1 MIIEKIERKGSLMV
15 ITCDNGEMIRLPR
28 AVMREHPLREGQMLD
43 LDGYYQLSERN
54 MYQKALE
61 RAVWWLSKK
70 DHSEKQLKM
79 KLTDSAF
86 TEESASRACDF
97 LKAGNY
103 LNDARLSENLV
114 RQKQRSSGPRKIAYT
129 LRQKGVGEETAKAA
143 LEAISQD
150 DEMETAVKLARKY
163 LNGKLL
169 EPREARQKCGAY
181 LARRGFGWDV
191 IKAACQRAGADEDDD
206 DDDFE

>member
-1 MIIEKIERKGSLMV
+1 MIIEKIERKGSMMV

-28 AVMREHPLREGQMLD
+28 AVMREHPLREGQLLD
-43 LDGYYQLSERN
+43 IDSYYQQTERT

-70 DHSEKQLKM
+70 DNSEKQLMM

-86 TEESASRACDF
+86 TEKSAARACDF

-163 LNGKLL
+163 LSGKRL

-191 IKAACQRAGADEDDD
+191 IKAACQRAGAEE
-206 DDDFE
+206 DDFE

>member
-28 AVMREHPLREGQMLD
+28 AVMREHPLREGQLLD
-43 LDGYYQLSERN
+43 IDGYYQLSERT

-163 LNGKLL
+163 LSGKLL

-206 DDDFE
+206 NFE

>member
-28 AVMREHPLREGQMLD
+28 AVMREHPLREGQPLD
-43 LDGYYQLSERN
+43 IDGYYQLSERT

-70 DHSEKQLKM
+70 DHSEKQLMM

-163 LNGKLL
+163 LSGKLL

-206 DDDFE
+206 NFE

>member
-1 MIIEKIERKGSLMV
+1 MIIEKIERKGRLMV

-28 AVMREHPLREGQMLD
+28 AVMREHPLREGQLLD
-43 LDGYYQLSERN
+43 IDSYYQLSERI

-163 LNGKLL
+163 LSGKLL

-206 DDDFE
+206 NFE

>member
-1 MIIEKIERKGSLMV
+1 MIIEEIERKGSLMV

-28 AVMREHPLREGQMLD
+28 AVMREHPLREGQLLD
-43 LDGYYQLSERN
+43 IDSYYQLSERI

-70 DHSEKQLKM
+70 DHSEKQLMM

-206 DDDFE
+206 DFE

>member
-28 AVMREHPLREGQMLD
+28 AVMREHPLREGQLLD
-43 LDGYYQLSERN
+43 IDGYYQLSERT

-70 DHSEKQLKM
+70 DHSEKQLMM

-86 TEESASRACDF
+86 TEKSAARACDF

-103 LNDARLSENLV
+103 LNDARLSENLIQ
-114 RQKQRSSGPRKIAYT
+114 QKQRSSGPRKIAYT

-206 DDDFE
+206 DFE

>member
-28 AVMREHPLREGQMLD
+28 AVMREHPLREGQLLD
-43 LDGYYQLSERN
+43 IDSYYQQTERT

-70 DHSEKQLKM
+70 DHSEKQLMK

-86 TEESASRACDF
+86 TEDSASRACDF

-206 DDDFE
+206 DFE

>member
-1 MIIEKIERKGSLMV
+1 MTIEKIERKGSLMV

-28 AVMREHPLREGQMLD
+28 AVMREHPLREGQLLD
-43 LDGYYQLSERN
+43 IDSYYQQTERT

-86 TEESASRACDF
+86 TEESAARACDF
-97 LKAGNY
+97 LKTGNY

-206 DDDFE
+206 DFE

>member
-28 AVMREHPLREGQMLD
+28 AVMREHPLREGQLLD
-43 LDGYYQLSERN
+43 IDGYYQLSERT

-70 DHSEKQLKM
+70 DHSEKQLMM

-86 TEESASRACDF
+86 TEESAARVCDF

-163 LNGKLL
+163 LSGKLL

-191 IKAACQRAGADEDDD
+191 IKAACQRAGAEE
-206 DDDFE
+206 DDFE

>member
-28 AVMREHPLREGQMLD
+28 AVMREHPLREGQLLD
-43 LDGYYQLSERN
+43 IDSYYQLSERI

-163 LNGKLL
+163 LSGKLL

-206 DDDFE
+206 NFE

>member
-15 ITCDNGEMIRLPR
+15 ITCDNGEMLRLPR
-28 AVMREHPLREGQMLD
+28 AVMREHPLREGQLLD
-43 LDGYYQLSERN
+43 IDGYYHLSERT

-70 DHSEKQLKM
+70 DHSEKQLMK

-86 TEESASRACDF
+86 TEDSASRACDF

-163 LNGKLL
+163 LSCKLL

-206 DDDFE
+206 NFE

>member
-1 MIIEKIERKGSLMV
+1 MIIEMIERKGSMMV

-28 AVMREHPLREGQMLD
+28 AVMREHPLREGQLLD
-43 LDGYYQLSERN
+43 IDSYYQLSERT

-70 DHSEKQLKM
+70 DHSEKQLMK

-86 TEESASRACDF
+86 TEDSASRACDF

-150 DEMETAVKLARKY
+150 DELETAVKLARKY
-163 LNGKLL
+163 LSGKLL

-191 IKAACQRAGADEDDD
+191 IKAACQRAGADEDDH
-206 DDDFE
+206 DFE

>member
-15 ITCDNGEMIRLPR
+15 ITCDTGEMIRLPR
-28 AVMREHPLREGQMLD
+28 AVMREHPLREGQLLD
-43 LDGYYQLSERN
+43 IDRYVQLSEQT

-70 DHSEKQLKM
+70 DHSEKQLMM

-86 TEESASRACDF
+86 TEESAERACDF

-103 LNDARLSENLV
+103 LNDASLSENLV

-129 LRQKGVGEETAKAA
+129 LRQKGVGEETTKAA

-163 LNGKLL
+163 LSGKLL

-206 DDDFE
+206 DFE

>member
-28 AVMREHPLREGQMLD
+28 AVLREHPLREGQLLD
-43 LDGYYQLSERN
+43 IDGYYQLSERT

-79 KLTDSAF
+79 KLADSAF
-86 TEESASRACDF
+86 TEESAERACDF

-163 LNGKLL
+163 LSGKLL

-206 DDDFE
+206 NFE

>member
-15 ITCDNGEMIRLPR
+15 ITCENGEMIRLPR
-28 AVMREHPLREGQMLD
+28 AVMREHPLREGQTLD
-43 LDGYYQLSERN
+43 IDSYHQSAERT

-70 DHSEKQLKM
+70 DHSEKQLMM

-86 TEESASRACDF
+86 TGESAARACEF

-114 RQKQRSSGPRKIAYT
+114 RQKQRSSGPRKIAFT

-163 LNGKLL
+163 LSGKRL

-181 LARRGFGWDV
+181 LARRGFGWDI
-191 IKAACQRAGADEDDD
+191 IKAACQKAGGDEDA
-206 DDDFE
+206 DDFE

>member
-28 AVMREHPLREGQMLD
+28 AVMREHPLREGQLLD
-43 LDGYYQLSERN
+43 IDGYYQLSERT

-70 DHSEKQLKM
+70 DHSERQLMM

-86 TEESASRACDF
+86 TEESAVRACEF

-163 LNGKLL
+163 LSGKLL

-191 IKAACQRAGADEDDD
+191 IKSACQRAGAEEE

>member
-1 MIIEKIERKGSLMV
+1 MIIEKIERKGSMMV

-28 AVMREHPLREGQMLD
+28 AVMREHPLREGQLLD
-43 LDGYYQLSERN
+43 IDSYYQQTERT

-70 DHSEKQLKM
+70 DNSEKQLMM

-86 TEESASRACDF
+86 TEKSAARACDF

-163 LNGKLL
+163 LSGKLL

-191 IKAACQRAGADEDDD
+191 IKAACQRAGAEE
-206 DDDFE
+206 DDFE

>member
-28 AVMREHPLREGQMLD
+28 AVMREHPLREGQLLD
-43 LDGYYQLSERN
+43 IDGYYQLSERT

-70 DHSEKQLKM
+70 DHSEKQLMK

-86 TEESASRACDF
+86 TEDSASRACDF

-163 LNGKLL
+163 LSGKRF
-169 EPREARQKCGAY
+169 EPSEARQKCGAY

-191 IKAACQRAGADEDDD
+191 IKAACQRAGADEDED

>member
-28 AVMREHPLREGQMLD
+28 AVMREHPLREGQLLD
-43 LDGYYQLSERN
+43 IDGYYQLSERT

-70 DHSEKQLKM
+70 DHSEKQLMK

-86 TEESASRACDF
+86 TEESAERACDF

-129 LRQKGVGEETAKAA
+129 LRQKGVGEEAAKAA
-143 LEAISQD
+143 LEAISRD
-150 DEMETAVKLARKY
+150 DEMETAVILARKY
-163 LNGKLL
+163 LSGKRL

-206 DDDFE
+206 NFE

>member
-15 ITCDNGEMIRLPR
+15 ITCENGEMIRLPR
-28 AVMREHPLREGQMLD
+28 AVMREHPLREGQTLD
-43 LDGYYQLSERN
+43 IDSYHQSAERT

-70 DHSEKQLKM
+70 DHSEKQLMM

-86 TEESASRACDF
+86 TGESAARACEF

-114 RQKQRSSGPRKIAYT
+114 RQKQRSSGPRKIAFT

-163 LNGKLL
+163 LSGKRL

-181 LARRGFGWDV
+181 LARRGFGWDI
-191 IKAACQRAGADEDDD
+191 IKAACQKAGGDEDT
-206 DDDFE
+206 DDFE

>member
-28 AVMREHPLREGQMLD
+28 AVMREHPLREGQPLD
-43 LDGYYQLSERN
+43 IDGYYQLSERT

-163 LNGKLL
+163 LNGKRF

-191 IKAACQRAGADEDDD
+191 IKAACQRAGAEE
-206 DDDFE
+206 DDFE

>member
-28 AVMREHPLREGQMLD
+28 AVMREHPLREGQRLD
-43 LDGYYQLSERN
+43 IDSYYQSAERS

-70 DHSEKQLKM
+70 DHSEKQLMM

-86 TEESASRACDF
+86 TEESAARACEF

-129 LRQKGVGEETAKAA
+129 LRQKGVGEEAAKAA
-143 LEAISQD
+143 LEAISRD
-150 DEMETAVKLARKY
+150 DEMETAVILARKY
-163 LNGKLL
+163 LSGKRL

-191 IKAACQRAGADEDDD
+191 IKAACQRAGAEEDEE
-206 DDDFE
+206 DFE

>member
-28 AVMREHPLREGQMLD
+28 AVMREHPLREGQLLD
-43 LDGYYQLSERN
+43 IDGYYQLSERT

-70 DHSEKQLKM
+70 DHSEKQLMM

-86 TEESASRACDF
+86 TEESAERACDF

-150 DEMETAVKLARKY
+150 DELETAVKLARKY
-163 LNGKLL
+163 LSGKLL

-206 DDDFE
+206 DFV

>member
-28 AVMREHPLREGQMLD
+28 AVMREHPLREGQLLD
-43 LDGYYQLSERN
+43 IDGYYQLSERT

-70 DHSEKQLKM
+70 DHSEKQLMK

-86 TEESASRACDF
+86 TEDSASRACDF

-191 IKAACQRAGADEDDD
+191 IKAACQRAGAEE
-206 DDDFE
+206 DDFE

>member
-28 AVMREHPLREGQMLD
+28 AVMREHPLREGQLLD
-43 LDGYYQLSERN
+43 IDGYYQLSERT

-70 DHSEKQLKM
+70 DHSEKQLMM

-86 TEESASRACDF
+86 TEDSASCACDF

-150 DEMETAVKLARKY
+150 EEMETAVKLARKY
-163 LNGKLL
+163 LSGKLL

-206 DDDFE
+206 DFE

>member
-28 AVMREHPLREGQMLD
+28 AVLREHPLREGQLLD
-43 LDGYYQLSERN
+43 IDGYYQLSERT

-61 RAVWWLSKK
+61 RSVWWLSKK
-70 DHSEKQLKM
+70 DHSEKQLMK

-86 TEESASRACDF
+86 TEDSASRACDF

-129 LRQKGVGEETAKAA
+129 LRQKGVGEETALAA

-163 LNGKLL
+163 LSGKLL

-206 DDDFE
+206 DFE

>member
-28 AVMREHPLREGQMLD
+28 AVMREHPLREGQPLD
-43 LDGYYQLSERN
+43 IDGYYQLSERT

-70 DHSEKQLKM
+70 DHSEKQLMM

-163 LNGKLL
+163 LSGKRL

-206 DDDFE
+206 DFE

>member
-28 AVMREHPLREGQMLD
+28 AVMREHPLREGQLLD
-43 LDGYYQLSERN
+43 IGGYYQLSERT

-70 DHSEKQLKM
+70 DHSEKQLMM

-86 TEESASRACDF
+86 TEESAERACDF

-163 LNGKLL
+163 LSGKLL

-191 IKAACQRAGADEDDD
+191 IKAACQRAGADGD

>member
-15 ITCDNGEMIRLPR
+15 ITCDNGEIIRLPR
-28 AVMREHPLREGQMLD
+28 AVMREHPLREGQLLD
-43 LDGYYQLSERN
+43 IDGYYQLSERT

-86 TEESASRACDF
+86 TEESAARACDF

-163 LNGKLL
+163 LSGKRF

-206 DDDFE
+206 NFE

>member
-28 AVMREHPLREGQMLD
+28 AVMREHPLREGQPLD
-43 LDGYYQLSERN
+43 IDGYYQLSERT

-70 DHSEKQLKM
+70 DHSEKQLMM

-86 TEESASRACDF
+86 TEDSASRACDF

-114 RQKQRSSGPRKIAYT
+114 RQKQRSSGPRKIAFT
-129 LRQKGVGEETAKAA
+129 LRQKGVGEEAAKAA

-163 LNGKLL
+163 LSGKRL

-206 DDDFE
+206 NFE

>member
-1 MIIEKIERKGSLMV
+1 MIIEKIQRMGSLMV
-15 ITCDNGEMIRLPR
+15 ITYDHGETICLPR
-28 AVMREHPLREGQMLD
+28 SVVREHPLREGQTLD
-43 LDGYYQLSERN
+43 IDSYHQTAAQT

-70 DHSEKQLKM
+70 DHSEKQLMM

-86 TEESASRACDF
+86 TEESAARACKF

-103 LNDARLSENLV
+103 LNDARLCDNLV
-114 RQKQRSSGPRKIAYT
+114 RQKIKSSGPRKIALT

-143 LEAISQD
+143 LKSISQD

-163 LNGKLL
+163 MSGKRL

-181 LARRGFGWDV
+181 LARRGFGWDT
-191 IKAACQRAGADEDDD
+191 IKAAYQKASGS